1 MHISILPQASEKRK
15 EKKKKKENK
24 NKKTTRAS
32 IWKEESQNTKSW
44 NWNKTQQCSDFLQT
58 CLSQLL
64 NKIYSY
70 FTRKWR
76 RRGKKE
82 QKFTYFGLHTL
93 VWTRLLKTIVLT
105 FSVWGFLKRKTKN
118 KAANIIRIP
127 TQNRFH
133 KTHST
138 QGRVNSNQMGVYS
151 VTSVKGRTEVFRN
164 ANSHSRS
171 ISNSR

>member
-15 EKKKKKENK
+15 EKKKKKENE

-70 FTRKWR
+70 FQYREMAEKG
-76 RRGKKE
+76 GKKAKIYIFWFAHIGMNSSS
-82 QKFTYFGLHTL
+82 QNHCFNLQCL
-93 VWTRLLKTIVLT
+93 
-105 FSVWGFLKRKTKN
+105 GFFKEEN
-118 KAANIIRIP
+118 
-127 TQNRFH
+127 
-133 KTHST
+133 
-138 QGRVNSNQMGVYS
+138 
-151 VTSVKGRTEVFRN
+151 
-164 ANSHSRS
+164 
-171 ISNSR
+171 